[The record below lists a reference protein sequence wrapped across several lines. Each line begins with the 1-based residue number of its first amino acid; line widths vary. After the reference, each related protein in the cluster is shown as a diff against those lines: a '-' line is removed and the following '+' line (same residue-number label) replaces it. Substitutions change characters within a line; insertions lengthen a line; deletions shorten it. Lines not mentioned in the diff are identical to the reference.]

1 MKRVSQQTLRW
12 EFVDPLRCLL
22 SGAPTLQIQTQ
33 KSNSIGY
40 RLGRLDHVL
49 HDSRPTSY
57 VFVLDYLD
65 YTQQIEHSII
75 RRYLNSVAQTV
86 GY

>member
-57 VFVLDYLD
+57 VFVLDY
-65 YTQQIEHSII
+65 TQQIEYNII

-86 GY
+86 GC